1 MAASSLSLI
10 DDCYIGGS
18 FGRNTALNYH
28 FDADVVVFIE
38 DFDPWEHE
46 WYQQELCQGLEDR
59 FRRGVTCKHD
69 PPSPFSVKLR
79 VGLSAS
85 GDFATVDMVTTGEPP
100 VPPDYMDGRERRSGG
115 QNTLGTHFHI
125 LSTMPHSKTQLR

>member
-1 MAASSLSLI
+1 MAASTFDLI

-38 DFDPWEHE
+38 DFDPSEYE
-46 WYQQELCQGLEDR
+46 WYQQELCQALDR
-59 FRRGVTCKHD
+59 FHRGVKCKRET
-69 PPSPFSVKLR
+69 PYTLKLG

-100 VPPDYMDGRERRSGG
+100 DYMDGRERRSGG
-115 QNTLGTHFHI
+115 QNWDLFQHPEIF
-125 LSTMPHSKTQLR
+125 